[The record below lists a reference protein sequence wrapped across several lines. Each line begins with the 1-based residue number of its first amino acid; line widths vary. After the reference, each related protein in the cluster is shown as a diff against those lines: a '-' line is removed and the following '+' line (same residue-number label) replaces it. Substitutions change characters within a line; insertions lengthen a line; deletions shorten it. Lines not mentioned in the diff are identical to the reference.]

1 MRILLQRVRT
11 FYVVLRD
18 PNLQP
23 FRGAWRLPLIAESS
37 SRPRHRLIKEDLK
50 RTMKADTGRSRVSSR
65 VRRTRV
71 AILLA
76 VLFAANASALANAIS
91 VTSPDHPQ
99 TFTYGEMIWHELCQ
113 RKSGELV
120 ARITFS
126 NLPYVGD
133 DTPRTDEPFD
143 FHFPGIQ
150 VDSARGVFFARSGHG
165 ELIPVARIRQFPLY
179 GWIDLSPGAKIYLLK
194 DRGRVTATLTAT
206 DFPRGGIRWI
216 QMDRQFFTAESF
228 GRAVPRVPRGRG

>member
-1 MRILLQRVRT
+1 
-11 FYVVLRD
+11 
-18 PNLQP
+18 
-23 FRGAWRLPLIAESS
+23 
-37 SRPRHRLIKEDLK
+37 
-50 RTMKADTGRSRVSSR
+50 MKADAGRTRVSSR
-65 VRRTRV
+65 VRWMRV

-76 VLFAANASALANAIS
+76 VLFAATVSALADAIS

-99 TFTYGEMIWHELCQ
+99 TFTYGERIWHQLYQ
-113 RKSGELV
+113 RTGGELA

-143 FHFPGIQ
+143 FHFPGVQ
-150 VDSARGVFFARSGHG
+150 VDSARGMFFARSGHG
-165 ELIPVARIRQFPLY
+165 ELIRVACIRQFLLHS
-179 GWIDLSPGAKIYLLK
+179 WIGLSPGAKIYLLK

-216 QMDRQFFTAESF
+216 QMDNNFSLQNLLVALFREFHERSDN
-228 GRAVPRVPRGRG
+228 